1 MFDRFM
7 SNPTAVLVVAVVALL
22 AVGFSIYREWRLNRR
37 DQPAD
42 FWEP

>member
-7 SNPTAVLVVAVVALL
+7 SNPTAVLVVAAIALI
-22 AVGFSIYREWRLNRR
+22 AVGFSIYREWRLHRR
-37 DQPAD
+37 DRPID